1 MYKNKTTL
9 YLKNIEKNIII
20 LYNKYHEWWK
30 IMPNN
35 NLNMQQLIEM
45 RVQKIYEKM
54 NWCIKENNLIDIFI

>member
-1 MYKNKTTL
+1 
-9 YLKNIEKNIII
+9 
-20 LYNKYHEWWK
+20 
-30 IMPNN
+30 MPNN